1 MRKRKKKI
9 WTTKNTHIKR
19 NAKKDYV
26 EPETWYDKLE
36 TWIIIA
42 IAILIILV
50 IALDNHIRIIL
61 VDFIVLVA
69 YSLGL
74 VIGGYL

>member
-26 EPETWYDKLE
+26 EPETWYDKLG

-50 IALDNHIRIIL
+50 IALDNHI
-61 VDFIVLVA
+61 VGYDNFIGIPSEWVK
-69 YSLGL
+69 SLHD
-74 VIGGYL
+74 

>member
-26 EPETWYDKLE
+26 EPETWYDKLGA
-36 TWIIIA
+36 WIIIA

-50 IALDNHIRIIL
+50 IALDNHI
-61 VDFIVLVA
+61 VGYDNFIGIPSEWVK
-69 YSLGL
+69 SL
-74 VIGGYL
+74 YD

>member
-9 WTTKNTHIKR
+9 WTTKNTHIKK

-26 EPETWYDKLE
+26 EPETWYDKLGI
-36 TWIIIA
+36 WIIIA

-50 IALDNHIRIIL
+50 IALDNHI
-61 VDFIVLVA
+61 VGYDNFIGIPSEWVK
-69 YSLGL
+69 SLHD
-74 VIGGYL
+74 

>member
-9 WTTKNTHIKR
+9 WTTKNTHIKK

-26 EPETWYDKLE
+26 EPETWYDKLG

-50 IALDNHIRIIL
+50 IALDNHI
-61 VDFIVLVA
+61 VGYDNFIGIPSEWVK
-69 YSLGL
+69 
-74 VIGGYL
+74 YLYD

>member
-26 EPETWYDKLE
+26 EPETWYDKLG

-50 IALDNHIRIIL
+50 IALDNHI
-61 VDFIVLVA
+61 VGYDNFIGIPSEWVK
-69 YSLGL
+69 SL
-74 VIGGYL
+74 YD